1 MSKAVKIWLIVAAS
15 LILVGGI
22 IFVGTMAMS
31 DWDINKLSNSKYET
45 NSYNITN
52 AFNRIDIDSSTADIK
67 IVPSAD
73 GTCKVVCYEMS
84 NVKHEVLAVDGT
96 LKIAEKDSRK
106 WYQYIGFNFDTPEIT
121 VYLPENQYCAVS
133 IKNDTGDVEIAKEFK
148 FKSIDVMLSTGDVK
162 IFASTDE
169 DISIVTST
177 GEILVENVSVDN
189 FNAVTSTGH
198 ITLKN
203 VTCEG
208 NVKADVSTGKVK
220 LSDITCANLDS
231 KGSTGEIFLKNV
243 VASGKFNIK
252 RSTGDVEFE
261 GSDAAELFIE
271 TDTGDV
277 EGSLLSEKVFIV
289 STDTGEIDVPKAI
302 TGGRCEITTDTGDV
316 EIRIKGKYLI

>member
-15 LILVGGI
+15 LILVGGF
-22 IFVGTMAMS
+22 IFVGALAMS

-52 AFNRIDIDSSTADIK
+52 AFDRIDIDSSTADIK
-67 IVPSAD
+67 IIPSAD
-73 GTCKVVCYEMS
+73 DTCKVVCYEQK
-84 NVKHEVLAVDGT
+84 NVKHEALAVDGT

-121 VYLPENQYCAVS
+121 VYLPENQYCAMS
-133 IKNDTGDVEIAKEFK
+133 IKNDTGDIEISKELK

-162 IFASTDE
+162 VFASTDE
-169 DISIVTST
+169 DMSIVTST
-177 GEILVENVSVDN
+177 GEILVENVSADN

-243 VASGKFNIK
+243 VASGKFNVK

-277 EGSLLSEKVFIV
+277 GGSLLSEKVFIV
-289 STDTGEIDVPKAI
+289 STDTGEIDVPKTV

-316 EIRIKGKYLI
+316 EIRIEGKYLI